1 MHMIRSTFSAL
12 CLTLLLAPAH
22 NALAEPK
29 KSEPQTIDITTRE
42 YTIEGPEKLD
52 LGWHRFRFRN
62 LGGQAH
68 FVAFYKLVEGKTI
81 EDQLR
86 EVVPVFDP
94 LMEGLRSGELTKA
107 DIGPF
112 IQEHMPAWGMQMT
125 WAGGPGLMAPGKTSY
140 ATIELKEPG
149 IYLMECY
156 VKAPDGQWHTAMG
169 MLQQVEVTDNQGG
182 IAEPTAGS
190 QVSVRNTGIEAPAKI
205 PAGRQTI
212 RVNFLENPPGPFPY
226 DLHLARLQSDTDIDK
241 VAYWMDWSNV
251 GGLRA
256 PAPVEFVGGMEQL
269 PAGNH
274 GYVTVDLEPGRYL
287 WISKSN
293 ASEMNA
299 TFLVE

>member
-1 MHMIRSTFSAL
+1 MQMIRSTFSAL
-12 CLTLLLAPAH
+12 LVSLILTPLNSSA
-22 NALAEPK
+22 AEPDRN
-29 KSEPQTIDITTRE
+29 EPQAIDIVTRE

-112 IQEHMPAWGMQMT
+112 LQEHMPAWGMQMT
-125 WAGGPGLMAPGKTSY
+125 WAGGPGLMAPGKISY
-140 ATIELKEPG
+140 ATIELTEPG

-156 VKAPDGQWHTAMG
+156 VKAPDGQWHTSMG
-169 MLQQVEVTDNQGG
+169 MLQQVEVTSERGG
-182 IAEPTAGS
+182 IPEPKADS
-190 QVSVRNTGIEAPAKI
+190 EVSVRNAGIEAPTRL
-205 PAGRQTI
+205 PAGPQTI
-212 RVNFLENPPGPFPY
+212 RVNFLENPPGPVPF
-226 DLHLARLQSDTDIDK
+226 DLHLARLDSDTDLDK
-241 VAYWMDWSNV
+241 VAHWMDWSNV

-274 GYVTVDLEPGRYL
+274 GYVTVDLKPGRYL

-293 ASEMNA
+293 AGEMNS
-299 TFLVE
+299 TFEVE